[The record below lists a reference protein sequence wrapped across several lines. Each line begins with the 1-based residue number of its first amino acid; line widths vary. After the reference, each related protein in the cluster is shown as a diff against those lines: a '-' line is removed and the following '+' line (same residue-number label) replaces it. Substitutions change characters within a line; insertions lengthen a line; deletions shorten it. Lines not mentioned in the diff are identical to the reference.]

1 MISEGLLG
9 FSDDPLCFWIVY
21 LLVIEK
27 QSTHTDKCV
36 DAQISTQR
44 PVLTSI
50 CGYVKGVWNE
60 MIRLVLFP
68 ASMYVGD
75 GSGALCKHQWKEG
88 KEGKERKKKK
98 HVTQAVEK
106 KWSKSS
112 LYKRHTWSRKE
123 NLQLLHPRVWA
134 WVFYFLPFV
143 NSLWFPHVCYV
154 LLVYIPASSTS
165 LLLQF
170 FRTAVLCKF
179 TRKQENRR

>member
-112 LYKRHTWSRKE
+112 LYKRHTWYRKE

-134 WVFYFLPFV
+134 WVFYFFAFCQLIMISPRLLCTPCVYSCLFHQSIAPIFQ
-143 NSLWFPHVCYV
+143 NSGAL
-154 LLVYIPASSTS
+154 
-165 LLLQF
+165 
-170 FRTAVLCKF
+170 
-179 TRKQENRR
+179 